1 MNGSSYYLGAV
12 LAMGVCCSSLA
23 QNTAQWTPYGPG
35 GGDARS
41 FAQDPS
47 DHNHVYLGTLLGT
60 VYESRDGGR
69 SWVRLAQIEN
79 RNDLALDNMVVDKSD
94 PRHLVVGAWVLGNT
108 DGGVYVSHD
117 AGRTFTANAAMKGHS
132 VRALSAAPSDAK
144 VLVAGALDGVYRS
157 EDGGETWKRISPVEN
172 KEIHEVE
179 SIAIDPTDPKT
190 IYAGTWHLPW
200 KTVDG
205 GANWTQM
212 TKGIVDDSDVFSII
226 VDQANAQN
234 VYLSACS
241 GIYRSTDKGASYT
254 KVKGIPSTARRTR
267 VLIEDPKQ
275 PNVVFAG
282 TTEGIWRTGDAGQ
295 TFTRNGDPAWIVN
308 DIAVDASD
316 SNHVLLATDRN
327 GVLLSNDGG
336 KSFTQSNQGFSARQ
350 VTAMLT
356 DEAHPQW
363 LYVGVLNDKA
373 AGGVFVSE
381 DGGEH
386 WKQKSE
392 GLKGADVLSL
402 SQTSNG
408 TLLAGTVH
416 GLYRMEGEVW
426 KPSGMVS
433 PLQPEPVPDR
443 QVKRGKRMIT
453 IKARQPRPK
462 PAVETTARVDSMSV
476 AGSSVFATLAD
487 GVVVSQDEGRHWNHI
502 RTAAGVPLRSVA
514 STGTRVLAAGGDKLL
529 LSVDG
534 GVSFRTM
541 TLPSGLAETWAT
553 AVDDMG
559 RVWIAGRGGLF
570 YSEDDGATW
579 KIHKNL
585 YLTSASGLYFDRAGG
600 RVLVTP
606 GDPETKV
613 YAVNT
618 KAMTV
623 TSWDAGWSVKQVR
636 PVGERL
642 AGATTYE
649 GVVLQPKAPNSDT
662 AVAERQ

>member
-1 MNGSSYYLGAV
+1 M
-12 LAMGVCCSSLA
+12 
-23 QNTAQWTPYGPG
+23 QWIPYGPG

-47 DHNHVYLGTLLGT
+47 DHNHVYLGTAVGT
-60 VYESRDGGR
+60 VYESRDGGMK
-69 SWVRLAQIEN
+69 WARLAQIEN
-79 RNDLALDNMVVDKSD
+79 RDDLALDNIAVDRSD
-94 PRHLVVGAWVLGNT
+94 PKHLVVGAWVLGQT
-108 DGGVYVSHD
+108 DGGVYISHD
-117 AGRTFTANAAMKGHS
+117 GGRAFTTNAAMKGHS
-132 VRALSAAPSDAK
+132 VRALTVAPSDPK
-144 VLVAGALDGVYRS
+144 ILVAGALDGIYRS
-157 EDGGETWKRISPVEN
+157 EDGGETWNRISPVEN

-205 GANWTQM
+205 GANWTPM
-212 TKGIVDDSDVFSII
+212 TKGIIDDSDVFSII
-226 VDQANAQN
+226 VDPTNAQN

-241 GIYRSTDKGASYT
+241 GIYRSTDKGANFT

-267 VLIEDPKQ
+267 VLMEDPKQ

-282 TTEGIWRTGDAGQ
+282 TTEGIWRTVDSGQ
-295 TFTRNGDPAWIVN
+295 TFARNGDPAWIVN
-308 DIAVDASD
+308 DIAVDPSD
-316 SNHVLLATDRN
+316 SNHVLLATDRH
-327 GVLLSNDGG
+327 GILLSNDGG
-336 KSFTQSNQGFSARQ
+336 KSFTQSNDGFSARQ

-356 DEAHPQW
+356 DETHPQR
-363 LYVGVLNDKA
+363 LYVGVLNDKT
-373 AGGVFVSE
+373 AGGVFVSD
-381 DGGEH
+381 DGGQH

-408 TLLAGTVH
+408 TVLAGTAH

-476 AGSSVFATLAD
+476 SGSSVFATLPD
-487 GVVVSQDEGRHWNHI
+487 GVIVSQDDGRHWNHI
-502 RTAAGVPLRSVA
+502 RTAAGMPLRSVA
-514 STGTRVLAAGGDKLL
+514 ATGDRVLAGGGDKLL
-529 LSVDG
+529 FSVDK
-534 GVSFRTM
+534 GVTFRTIP
-541 TLPSGLAETWAT
+541 LPSGLAETWAT
-553 AVDDMG
+553 VVDDSG
-559 RVWIAGRGGLF
+559 RCWIGGRGGLF

-585 YLTSASGLYFDRAGG
+585 YLTSVSGLYFDRTGG

-606 GDPETKV
+606 GNADTKV

-618 KAMTV
+618 GAMTV
-623 TSWDAGWSVKQVR
+623 TKWDAGWFVKQVR
-636 PVGERL
+636 PVGDRL

-649 GVVLQPKAPNSDT
+649 GVVLQPKAANGDT
-662 AVAERQ
+662 TVAEKQ